1 MDRLPFSHSE
11 MPNIQDKIFT
21 MIAAQVD
28 HQGDKSL
35 SKMEFDS
42 VQANSWTAFFLSHF
56 IPLLKACTEWTVQTL
71 LLQSSNSCF
80 SPWVAQFARISAK
93 GHIGELVFFCEKLYE
108 DAFPK
113 SEIKNVKALWEIS
126 EELTVVKEEGGWGK
140 VRCVGGRGEGP
151 KMTWEEVYES
161 FLKAI
166 C

>member
-11 MPNIQDKIFT
+11 MSNIQDKIFT
-21 MIAAQVD
+21 MIAAHVD
-28 HQGDKSL
+28 RQGDKSL
-35 SKMEFDS
+35 SKMEFD
-42 VQANSWTAFFLSHF
+42 TALFCLPHQCLPRF

-93 GHIGELVFFCEKLYE
+93 GHIGELVFFCDDDG

-126 EELTVVKEEGGWGK
+126 EELAVVKVEGGWGK
-140 VRCVGGRGEGP
+140 VRCVGRRGEGP

-161 FLKAI
+161 FLEAI
-166 C
+166 CY

>member
-11 MPNIQDKIFT
+11 MSNIQSKIFT

-28 HQGDKSL
+28 RQGDKSL
-35 SKMEFDS
+35 SKMEFDIALFCRPHL
-42 VQANSWTAFFLSHF
+42 QCLPRF

-71 LLQSSNSCF
+71 VLKSSNSFCC
-80 SPWVAQFARISAK
+80 SVLTQLARISAK
-93 GHIGELVFFCEKLYE
+93 GHIGVLMFFREKLYE

-113 SEIKNVKALWEIS
+113 IENVKALWEIS
-126 EELTVVKEEGGWGK
+126 EELAVVKEEGGWGK

>member
-1 MDRLPFSHSE
+1 MDRLPFSRSK
-11 MPNIQDKIFT
+11 MLNIQGRIFT

-35 SKMEFDS
+35 SKMEFD
-42 VQANSWTAFFLSHF
+42 TALFCLPHQCLPPF

-71 LLQSSNSCF
+71 VLKSSNSFCC
-80 SPWVAQFARISAK
+80 SVLTQLARISAK
-93 GHIGELVFFCEKLYE
+93 GHIGELVFFCEKLY

-126 EELTVVKEEGGWGK
+126 EELAVVKVWGGWEK

-166 C
+166 CY

>member
-11 MPNIQDKIFT
+11 MPNIQDKIFI

-28 HQGDKSL
+28 RQGDKSL
-35 SKMEFDS
+35 SKMEFD
-42 VQANSWTAFFLSHF
+42 TALFCHPHQCLPPF

-71 LLQSSNSCF
+71 VLKSSNSFCC
-80 SPWVAQFARISAK
+80 SVLTQLARISAK

-108 DAFPK
+108 DVFPK
-113 SEIKNVKALWEIS
+113 SDVKALWEIS
-126 EELTVVKEEGGWGK
+126 EELTVVKEEGGWGMGQ
-140 VRCVGGRGEGP
+140 CVGGRGEGP

>member
-21 MIAAQVD
+21 MIEAQVD
-28 HQGDKSL
+28 RQGDKSL
-35 SKMEFDS
+35 SKMEFD
-42 VQANSWTAFFLSHF
+42 TALFCHPHQCLPPF

-71 LLQSSNSCF
+71 VLKSSNS
-80 SPWVAQFARISAK
+80 SQVLIQLARISAK
-93 GHIGELVFFCEKLYE
+93 GHIGKLVFFCEKLY

-113 SEIKNVKALWEIS
+113 SDVKALWEIS
-126 EELTVVKEEGGWGK
+126 EELAVVKEEGGWGM